1 MRILYDHQIFSL
13 QNAGGGSRYFY
24 ELMRFMD
31 TVPDVQTDFLLGI
44 GETSY
49 PFLQL
54 SSGNVHVTKFNGH
67 VSPAMWLYAANEVL
81 SNCMA
86 PFLGRMNIY
95 HPTLYRSM
103 PMVRSQRIVATHH
116 DCTQERFPTT
126 SRNAKHVIRAK
137 KSLYA
142 QADAIICVSASAR
155 NDLLEFY
162 AVDATKAHVIHHG
175 LTHLPR
181 SAAAAKTL
189 GDKLRRP
196 YLLYV
201 GSRAVYKN
209 FHGLLKAFR
218 ETGLHE
224 SLDLLVLGGGPLTP
238 EEATTVAQLE
248 LGDSIIRI
256 PSVHDELLAEA
267 YAAAALFVYPSLWE
281 GFGFPPLEAMNAGCA
296 VVASNASSIPEVC
309 RDAPFYFNP
318 ADQDS
323 FSDALLRGVNDEA
336 ARKHA
341 IDRGREVAAGY
352 TWEKCGRETLQLY
365 RECQ

>member
-1 MRILYDHQIFSL
+1 MTTRFFRCKTP
-13 QNAGGGSRYFY
+13 GGGSRYFY

-49 PFLQL
+49 PFFQL

-67 VSPAMWLYAANEVL
+67 ASPAMWRYAANEVL

-86 PFLGRMNIY
+86 PFLGRMSIY
-95 HPTLYRSM
+95 HPTLYRAM

-116 DCTQERFPTT
+116 DCTRSGFPTT

-142 QADAIICVSASAR
+142 QADAIICVSASSR

-162 AVDATKAHVIHHG
+162 TVDATKAHVIHHG

-181 SAAAAKTL
+181 SAAAAKA
-189 GDKLRRP
+189 LRDISRRS

-201 GSRAVYKN
+201 GSRAMYKN
-209 FHGLLKAFR
+209 FGGLLKAFR

-224 SLDLLVLGGGPLTP
+224 SLDLLVLGGGPLAP
-238 EEATTVAQLE
+238 VEAKTVSKLE
-248 LGDSIIRI
+248 LSHSLICI
-256 PSVHDELLAEA
+256 PAVADELLAEA
-267 YAAAALFVYPSLWE
+267 YATATLFVYPSLWE
-281 GFGFPPLEAMNAGCA
+281 GFGFPPLEAMDAGCA
-296 VVASNASSIPEVC
+296 VVASHASSSPRGLPRCAI
-309 RDAPFYFNP
+309 
-318 ADQDS
+318 
-323 FSDALLRGVNDEA
+323 LLRS
-336 ARKHA
+336 
-341 IDRGREVAAGY
+341 
-352 TWEKCGRETLQLY
+352 
-365 RECQ
+365 CQRRLIP